1 MLDIGVPGVGSIF
14 VSVALVLIFL
24 RDLSLQWAP
33 GAGGGWAH
41 KGTWLFPELLS
52 KLSHPQHFTSYNFI
66 LRGGEQPL
74 CLEIT

>member
-1 MLDIGVPGVGSIF
+1 MLVVGVPGVGSIF

-24 RDLSLQWAP
+24 RDLSLLEL
-33 GAGGGWAH
+33 GLGVAGRTRGCS
-41 KGTWLFPELLS
+41 LS

-74 CLEIT
+74 CLEIM